1 MESNQASG
9 SSFRCFDSGF
19 YCVSIVADRQTDSP
33 PPPPCL
39 LRWIWGWICLRG
51 SAPRRSAAWSD
62 TSPSPRTPRTLPRP
76 PSPPL
81 SGKHWDKESTPSPS
95 DRNQI
100 SRVSVQSGCC
110 WLTVW
115 TLPPHTGPPWTT
127 EPHGTLGHGVLPLSM
142 HRIELDRY
150 WFYWL
155 VYQ

>member
-1 MESNQASG
+1 MESNPVLWL
-9 SSFRCFDSGF
+9 GF
-19 YCVSIVADRQTDSP
+19 LLLQTDGLTATTTVSSP
-33 PPPPCL
+33 LNLGMNLSPR
-39 LRWIWGWICLRG
+39 LR
-51 SAPRRSAAWSD
+51 SAPFSGLKRHITFTPHTPHSTASTITAAV
-62 TSPSPRTPRTLPRP
+62 R
-76 PSPPL
+76 
-81 SGKHWDKESTPSPS
+81 KHWDKESTPSPS

-100 SRVSVQSGCC
+100 SRVSVRSGCC

-127 EPHGTLGHGVLPLSM
+127 EPHGTLGHGVLSLSM